1 MKIIQV
7 VVNEKVHI
15 LGAATISILKAIP
28 ICPKVLCRRFWE
40 LALDEQFNTCEMG
53 LQNCWGIFPSLM
65 IYQI

>member
-28 ICPKVLCRRFWE
+28 ICPKVLCRRFRE
-40 LALDEQFNTCEMG
+40 LALGE
-53 LQNCWGIFPSLM
+53 
-65 IYQI
+65 